1 MKFDFDSRET
11 YLAQAAAWKAGY
23 AAHAQRIRDI
33 RKAFREAQSA
43 CDKGAGSSLAV
54 ERLRGERA
62 VLRNTATTML
72 CERAASKQEAARQ
85 WAARRAFAMATGMAT

>member
-1 MKFDFDSRET
+1 MKLNFDSRET
-11 YLAQAAAWKAGY
+11 YLAQAAAWKAEY

-54 ERLRGERA
+54 ERLRHERA
-62 VLRNTATTML
+62 MLRSAATAML

-85 WAARRAFAMATGMAT
+85 WAARRTLAVVTGTVT

>member
-11 YLAQAAAWKAGY
+11 YLAQAAAWKAEY

-54 ERLRGERA
+54 ERLRHERA
-62 VLRNTATTML
+62 VLRNAATAML

-85 WAARRAFAMATGMAT
+85 WAARLAFAMATGMAT